1 MRWLLLLFL
10 ILPALEIGVFIWVGD
25 MIGPWWVVALIII
38 TGMLG
43 IMIARQQGFE
53 TWNRARQ
60 AIQLGQAP
68 TEYIID
74 GICIFIGGV
83 FLFAPGFITDI
94 AGFMFVL
101 PITRGW
107 FRYFVIRFIGRIIE
121 RNGGIFRRL
130 YKIKSSWF

>member
-25 MIGPWWVVALIII
+25 MIGPWWVVGLIII

-53 TWNRARQ
+53 AWNRARQ
-60 AIQLGQAP
+60 AIHLGQAP

-94 AGFMFVL
+94 PGFTLVL
-101 PITRGW
+101 PMTRGW
-107 FRYFVIRFIGRIIE
+107 FRYFIMRFIE
-121 RNGGIFRRL
+121 RAIDRNWVIFRR
-130 YKIKSSWF
+130 W

>member
-53 TWNRARQ
+53 KWNRARQ

-74 GICIFIGGV
+74 GFCIFIGGV
-83 FLFAPGFITDI
+83 FLFASVIIIDI

-101 PITRGW
+101 PITRGY
-107 FRYFVIRFIGRIIE
+107 FRYFIMRFIE
-121 RNGGIFRRL
+121 RDIDRNWVIYRRL
-130 YKIKSSWF
+130 